1 MMKKQVLF
9 LFICLCSFQLSAQI
23 DITFRLNMKGQPFQ
37 FTTPEVNGTFN
48 NWCGS
53 CNAMTDADGDSIW
66 EAVISLPA
74 GSIEYKFSADN
85 WANQESLV
93 QGSPCTN
100 FTAPSFVNR
109 KLTIVSP
116 TVLNPVC
123 WGSCDTCS
131 GGPINPG
138 LLQISLPITWQ
149 DTANVNYTTTDFGGT
164 FSSIAAD
171 PLDATKRALKI
182 VKGNTAEVWA
192 GTTLGTTAGFPS
204 NIPFSISSTEMQARV
219 FSPAAGTTFRLKVEN
234 KSDGSISCETDAVTT
249 VANAWETLTF
259 NFSSPASGT
268 TALNFSNAYNKLSI
282 FPNFG
287 VSGAAAG
294 EKIYYVADVA
304 FGSITRS
311 AAKFASTLSVNPNPS
326 NGNLVLRSSVDFSS
340 DAVISVQ
347 DLTGKTVWS
356 GKAGLNGKTASLSLS
371 SLENGLYILNLADKG
386 RVSQSRISI
395 MH

>member
-1 MMKKQVLF
+1 MKRIFFTILVL
-9 LFICLCSFQLSAQI
+9 LGAVSANAQI

-74 GSIEYKFSADN
+74 GNIEYKFSADN
-85 WANQESLV
+85 WANQETLV

-100 FTAPSFVNR
+100 FTAPSYVNR
-109 KLTIVSP
+109 KLNVVSP
-116 TVLNPVC
+116 TVLSPVC

-131 GGPINPG
+131 GGPVNPG

-164 FSSIAAD
+164 FSTVSAD
-171 PLDATKRALKI
+171 PIDPTKLALKI

-192 GTTLGTTAGFPS
+192 GTTLGTTAGFSS
-204 NIPFSISSTEMQARV
+204 NIPFSISATNMQARV
-219 FSPAAGTTFRLKVEN
+219 FSPAAGTVFRLKAEDRSN
-234 KSDGSISCETDAVTT
+234 SAISCETDAVTT

-259 NFSSPASGT
+259 NFSSPATGT
-268 TALNFSNAYNKLSI
+268 AALNFSNAYNKLSI

-294 EKIYYVADVA
+294 EKTYYVADVA

-311 AAKFASTLSVNPNPS
+311 PGKFASSLSVNPNPS
-326 NGNLVLRSSVDFSS
+326 NGNLLLRSSVDFSS
-340 DAVISVQ
+340 DAAISVQ
-347 DLTGKTVWS
+347 DLTGKIIWS
-356 GKAGLNGKTASLSLS
+356 GKAGLKGKTISLSLS
-371 SLENGLYILNLADKG
+371 SLENGIYFLILSDKG